1 MKLMS
6 TPAEVRD
13 NPEAQRFELRAEAGT
28 AFIAY
33 RQTGGVL
40 SLDHTEVPE
49 ALGGRGIGSAVV
61 KGALDLIG
69 SRKQKIVA
77 NCSFVAKYIE
87 RHPEYRA
94 LLAE

>member
-1 MKLMS
+1 MS
-6 TPAEVRD
+6 RGEAVRD
-13 NPEAQRFELRAEAGT
+13 NVQAQRFELQTEAGT
-28 AFIAY
+28 AYITY
-33 RQTGGVL
+33 RVTGGVV

-49 ALGGRGIGSAVV
+49 ALAGRGIGSALV
-61 KGALDLIG
+61 KGTLDLVG

-87 RHPEYRA
+87 RHPDYGE

>member
-1 MKLMS
+1 MS
-6 TPAEVRD
+6 TADEVRD
-13 NPEAQRFELRAEAGT
+13 NPEAQRFELRTEAGT
-28 AFIAY
+28 AYISY
-33 RQTGGVL
+33 RETGGVL

-49 ALGGRGIGSAVV
+49 ALAGRGVGSALV

-87 RHPEYRA
+87 RHPEYGS
-94 LLAE
+94 LLTQ